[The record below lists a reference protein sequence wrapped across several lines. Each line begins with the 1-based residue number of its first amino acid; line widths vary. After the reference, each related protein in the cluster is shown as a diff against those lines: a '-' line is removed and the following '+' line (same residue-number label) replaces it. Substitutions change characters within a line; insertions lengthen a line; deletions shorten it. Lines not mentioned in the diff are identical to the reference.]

1 MLLLKYL
8 NDFWK
13 NLEMPLINCVLN
25 LILTWSVNSVISGA
39 AATAFAITD
48 IIEVQKPYLDYLI
61 DSNF

>member
-39 AATAFAITD
+39 VATAFAITD
-48 IIEVQKPYLDYLI
+48 IIQEQKPYLD
-61 DSNF
+61 